1 MVSGTARRRAHS
13 AAGRVR
19 EGVPAAAA
27 DGATCR
33 CCRWQPLRQ
42 WWTRRGRAGRGTR
55 RRGRSLAVG
64 GLVVR
69 RQGGVGVVAV
79 GMCVGGSV
87 GGGRRRRRGQCGG
100 GGRGGVGLLGIQN
113 VNVATTAAVVVGVGQ
128 HRRAEVGRV
137 HDELEAVDWG
147 LLALLFFRL
156 QLDSLALVANGR
168 AVGQGWRRSKKK
180 DQAQESG

>member
-1 MVSGTARRRAHS
+1 MGRRVVVRIVRPAVCERECRRR
-13 AAGRVR
+13 RRTVR
-19 EGVPAAAA
+19 RAVAVG
-27 DGATCR
+27 GSR
-33 CCRWQPLRQ
+33 C
-42 WWTRRGRAGRGTR
+42 GSGGRGEAGQGAELGGG
-55 RRGRSLAVG
+55 GRSLAVG